1 MSDHERERRSDP
13 SSSAGASSSTGPTA
27 GKRTMVESRYG
38 VQRKALTPATDAPAS
53 TAEIAARGVEGP
65 GERLPFMDAIQKS
78 AGRDLGGIEAHI
90 GGPAADAC
98 AELGATAYATGNKVA
113 FASAP
118 DLHTATHEATHVLQ
132 QSAGVQLKG
141 GVGQVGDEHERQAD
155 AVGDAIVAGRS
166 IAPHL
171 PAVDALGGGAV
182 GVQMQK
188 GGGKSTPP
196 KGSTPL
202 VVHVFHKGGKVT
214 TWRGVTDLGDLK
226 GHAFYGGKGDDGA
239 WSWNSDLGDMIDLYK
254 DENDRTP
261 TPITSLAGR
270 PSVDFISIHVGATDT
285 EIPDVELVAQM
296 SGVTS
301 AKKPKT
307 KRTGPIDPD
316 RAFFDDG
323 GQSSDAQTR
332 DQPGAK
338 DGQDD
343 GVTGATGRRHRTGGG
358 EHITGDADDV
368 ASSGTDSDAALA
380 GDSQGQRRGL
390 VVDKSGAVVGRKKG
404 PTGGA
409 TGNTHD
415 AGRSNGHRDGTS
427 ADRTSIT
434 HNPNAEKGE
443 GPGGNIPED
452 GGRVGGMAGGEQGG
466 KDGGAPIGMGIWEVL
481 TMSATMARTAYVAD
495 LVLSADVDGA
505 VDKLVRAAGK
515 RLARKM
521 LEKRF
526 LKKAIKAQIKK
537 LADTGMTRIEERL
550 VDVADW
556 HALDDA
562 AKNQLRARWRYE
574 MEDELHRRIDR
585 ELTERIEQLKEVVG
599 DGKHMAKELG
609 EEGDDYLDE
618 LVREYD
624 GELKATM
631 RTRAALRE
639 IEPPQGSGS
648 FKKLDDRFG
657 DDVRLAKEWAAAS
670 EFWPDRRA
678 FDGMMVY
685 RRDDLFD
692 PRYIKDGKTNL
703 ERMRAG
709 NAPIGT
715 DGLPVEIHHLNQA
728 DEGPVVEILGD
739 FHDRHSRTI
748 HINGHDIPSGIDRP
762 GFDSWR
768 SRYWRN
774 RANEIEPRPTRAR
787 AGSTSTPSDGGETP

>member
-1 MSDHERERRSDP
+1 MSDYEHDRRRTSGI
-13 SSSAGASSSTGPTA
+13 SAGANSVTGTP
-27 GKRTMVESRYG
+27 GKRSLVESRYG
-38 VQRKALTPATDAPAS
+38 VQRKARTPSTDAPP
-53 TAEIAARGVEGP
+53 TAVEIAARGVDGP

-78 AGRDLGGIEAHI
+78 AGRDLGAIEAHI

-113 FASAP
+113 FASPP

-132 QSAGVQLKG
+132 QRAGVQLKG
-141 GVGQVGDEHERQAD
+141 GTGEAGDEHERQAD
-155 AVGDAIVAGRS
+155 AAGDAMVAGKS
-166 IAPHL
+166 VAPHV
-171 PAVDALGGGAV
+171 PSVGALGGGTI

-188 GGGKSTPP
+188 DGGKSKTP
-196 KGSTPL
+196 KGATPL

-214 TWRGVTDLGDLK
+214 TWRGVTDLDDLK
-226 GHAFYGGKGDDGA
+226 GHAFYGGEDEGGT
-239 WSWNSDLGDMIDLYK
+239 WHWNSPLGDEIDLYK

-261 TPITSLAGR
+261 TPITSLARR
-270 PSVDFISIHVGATDT
+270 PSVEFISIHIGATDT
-285 EIPDVELVAQM
+285 EIPDAELVAQM
-296 SGVTS
+296 SGVAS
-301 AKKPKT
+301 AKKTRKKP
-307 KRTGPIDPD
+307 TGPIDPD

-323 GQSSDAQTR
+323 GHTSDTQTR
-332 DQPGAK
+332 DEGGAK
-338 DGQDD
+338 GGQHD
-343 GVTGATGRRHRTGGG
+343 GVTGSTGHRHRTGEG
-358 EHITGDADDV
+358 EHLTGKADDI

-390 VVDKSGAVVGRKKG
+390 VLDKSGADVGRKKG

-409 TGNTHD
+409 TGNMSD

-427 ADRTSIT
+427 DDRTSIT

-466 KDGGAPIGMGIWEVL
+466 KDGGAPIGMGFWEVL

-515 RLARKM
+515 RLARKV

-537 LADTGMTRIEERL
+537 LADTGMARIEERL
-550 VDVADW
+550 LDVADW
-556 HALDDA
+556 NALDDA

-574 MEDELHRRIDR
+574 LEDELHRRIDR

-609 EEGDDYLDE
+609 QEGDDYLDE

-639 IEPPQGSGS
+639 IEEPQGAGS
-648 FKKLDDRFG
+648 FKKLEDRFG
-657 DDVRLAKEWAAAS
+657 DEVKFAKEWAAVSQFWS
-670 EFWPDRRA
+670 ERRA

-692 PRYIKDGKTNL
+692 PRYIRDGKSNL

-728 DEGPVVEILGD
+728 NEGPVVEILGE
-739 FHDRHSRTI
+739 FHDRHHRTI

-774 RANEIEPRPTRAR
+774 RANEIEPKPARAR
-787 AGSTSTPSDGGETP
+787 RGKTSTPSDGDETP

>member
-1 MSDHERERRSDP
+1 MSDHEHDRRP
-13 SSSAGASSSTGPTA
+13 TYGSSAGATSGTGTP
-27 GKRTMVESRYG
+27 GKRSLVESRYG
-38 VQRKALTPATDAPAS
+38 VQRKARTPATDAPPT
-53 TAEIAARGVEGP
+53 TAEIAARGVDGP

-78 AGRDLGGIEAHI
+78 AGRDLGAIEAHI

-113 FASAP
+113 FASPP

-132 QSAGVQLKG
+132 QRAGVQLKDG
-141 GVGQVGDEHERQAD
+141 TGEAGDEHERQAD
-155 AVGDAIVAGRS
+155 AAGDAIVAGKS
-166 IAPHL
+166 IAPHF
-171 PAVDALGGGAV
+171 PAGGALGGGTV

-188 GGGKSTPP
+188 DGGKSKAP
-196 KGSTPL
+196 KGAMPL
-202 VVHVFHKGGKVT
+202 VVHVFHRGGKVT
-214 TWRGVTDLGDLK
+214 TWRGVTDLDDLK
-226 GHAFYGGKGDDGA
+226 GHAFYRGEDEGGT
-239 WSWNSDLGDMIDLYK
+239 WHWNSPLGDEIDLYK
-254 DENDRTP
+254 DESDRTP
-261 TPITSLAGR
+261 TPITSLARR
-270 PSVDFISIHVGATDT
+270 PSVEFISIHIGATDT

-307 KRTGPIDPD
+307 NRTGPIDPD

-323 GQSSDAQTR
+323 GQTSDAQTR

-343 GVTGATGRRHRTGGG
+343 GVTGATGHRHRTGGG
-358 EHITGDADDV
+358 QHITGNADDV
-368 ASSGTDSDAALA
+368 ASSGADSRAALA
-380 GDSQGQRRGL
+380 GDIQGQRRGL

-434 HNPNAEKGE
+434 HNPNAEKGD

-466 KDGGAPIGMGIWEVL
+466 KDGGAPIGMGIWDVL

-537 LADTGMTRIEERL
+537 LADTGMTRIGERL
-550 VDVADW
+550 LDVADW
-556 HALDDA
+556 DALDDA
-562 AKNQLRARWRYE
+562 AKNKLRARWRYE
-574 MEDELHRRIDR
+574 LEDELHRRIDR

-599 DGKHMAKELG
+599 DGKHMAK
-609 EEGDDYLDE
+609 E

-648 FKKLDDRFG
+648 FKKLDERFG

-692 PRYIKDGKTNL
+692 PRYIRDGKTNL

-709 NAPIGT
+709 HAPIGT

-728 DEGPVVEILGD
+728 DEGPVVEILGE

-774 RANEIEPRPTRAR
+774 RANEIEPKPARAR
-787 AGSTSTPSDGGETP
+787 GGKRSTPSDGDETP